1 MSTKRKRLCIGT
13 HIVDSQTNHL
23 LRQMIRHIIF
33 IFVFIRFLL
42 IFLLFMYLYTTL
54 CVKNRMSCLC
64 FITDSSLI
72 TTNTMMS
79 NVICYT
85 ILCKSL
91 LFVFIINRIILCMKL
106 NLPPDMKCC
115 RKNIESGSKG
125 ENGISSLFT
134 PENDIRL
141 CHHMVLFQF
150 HFTHLQNK
158 GQTHT

>member
-1 MSTKRKRLCIGT
+1 
-13 HIVDSQTNHL
+13 
-23 LRQMIRHIIF
+23 
-33 IFVFIRFLL
+33 
-42 IFLLFMYLYTTL
+42 
-54 CVKNRMSCLC
+54 
-64 FITDSSLI
+64 
-72 TTNTMMS
+72 
-79 NVICYT
+79 
-85 ILCKSL
+85 
-91 LFVFIINRIILCMKL
+91 MKL

-158 GQTHT
+158 GQTHTWFGVYHNILLTTQCVYTLNTTYNKFSIHVTVDILIDHV